1 MSEQADYKGPKY
13 PTQAHGPIPAFQRY
27 EEEAT
32 WWDETDTGAP
42 EFDDAFAPVEVR
54 SRRGYTKQLM
64 FRVDE
69 ATDRELEQLAEE
81 RGIKKATL
89 VRIFVRECLRQ
100 ERDAHKRAS

>member
-1 MSEQADYKGPKY
+1 MSERPDYKGPKY
-13 PTQAHGPIPAFQRY
+13 PTQAHGPIPAFQSY

-42 EFDDAFAPVEVR
+42 EFDGVFTPVEV
-54 SRRGYTKQLM
+54 SSTRGYNKQLM

-69 ATDRELEQLAEE
+69 ATDQELEQLAEE

-89 VRIFVRECLRQ
+89 VRIFVKERLRQ
-100 ERDAHKRAS
+100 ERDHHRHAS